1 MKKIYSFVLMAT
13 MLLIGTNAWADEN
26 TTLQN
31 VQTAFGNAT
40 SITLNEVDGF
50 GWLQFDGQLVFN
62 QPDKHFVL
70 DLGGLTLKMNN
81 SDKVGILVERGTLE
95 IKNGTITNVNNK
107 TIDLIRVIGTTE
119 TGWDA
124 ANENTYSRLIVDA
137 NAHVVNNSLLASG
150 TKYNALTIIENATKV
165 GGKLYANGARI
176 DVYGKANGY
185 TYGIKVNGNVARPGD
200 DADAAYVYIHKDAE
214 VTAHSTNGGS
224 VAAYS
229 SGFALWRIEGTCS
242 ASTGLYVKGGQI
254 EVANATITSEQ
265 NNQVVPTTGGKS
277 GVNAGGS
284 AIVIE
289 SNSNYPGDISVAISG
304 TSTIQGA
311 GGYAIEETLA
321 ANVSATEVEIIS
333 IQGGNLS
340 GNAGAIIVD
349 DKSDEKVTVAGGNI
363 DGTIQVSGATVQS
376 VSVEQF
382 INGTTSGE
390 EPDYTVTKTGTP
402 SDNPTYSVTPN
413 LSKVAIMNAYGFS
426 TFSTNVGRKIKA
438 ADAEN
443 LKAYKAQYNNGELV
457 LTQITGEDIIIPAN
471 NGVIL
476 WGANNESYSFEAV
489 DNSSVLADNDL
500 RPATAWE
507 ADYAEGNSTFF
518 VLSGNMM
525 YKWVG
530 NGMKAN
536 KAYLKVAQPVY
547 QAPARIRMVIAE
559 TEQETAVEN
568 VETETVKA
576 QKFIEN
582 GQVLIQRGENVYN
595 VQGQIVK

>member
-13 MLLIGTNAWADEN
+13 MLLIGANAWADD
-26 TTLQN
+26 TQLSD
-31 VQTAFGNAT
+31 VQAAFGNAT
-40 SITLNEVDGF
+40 SITLNEESGF

-124 ANENTYSRLIVDA
+124 ANENAYSRLIVDA
-137 NAHVVNNSLLASG
+137 SATVNNNTLLASG

>member
-13 MLLIGTNAWADEN
+13 MLLIGANAWADD
-26 TTLQN
+26 TQLSD
-31 VQTAFGNAT
+31 VQAAFGNAT
-40 SITLNEVDGF
+40 SITLNEESGF

-124 ANENTYSRLIVDA
+124 ANENAYSRLIVDA
-137 NAHVVNNSLLASG
+137 SATVNNNTLLASG

-582 GQVLIQRGENVYN
+582 GQVLIQRGENIYN